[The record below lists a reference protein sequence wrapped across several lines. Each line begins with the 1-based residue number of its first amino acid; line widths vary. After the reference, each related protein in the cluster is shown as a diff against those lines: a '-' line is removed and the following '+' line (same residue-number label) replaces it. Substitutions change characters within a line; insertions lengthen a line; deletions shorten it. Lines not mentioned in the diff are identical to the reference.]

1 MMSIKKL
8 INVAKKL
15 GGLTT
20 SENLEVINKNTG
32 YQVAF
37 KTFDIVGLQ
46 EKRKIK
52 KAIKTAKKE
61 AKKENADIGLWID
74 ENMLYIELS
83 KNVKTKSQAIEDGK
97 KLNQICIYDWENKDV
112 LYC

>member
-8 INVAKKL
+8 IDVAKKW

-20 SENLEVINKNTG
+20 SENLEVINENTG

-52 KAIKTAKKE
+52 KAIETAKKE
-61 AKKENADIGLWID
+61 AKKENADIGLWI
-74 ENMLYIELS
+74 EKGKLYI
-83 KNVKTKSQAIEDGK
+83 
-97 KLNQICIYDWENKDV
+97 
-112 LYC
+112 

>member
-8 INVAKKL
+8 IDVAKKL

-20 SENLEVINKNTG
+20 SEILEVINENTG

-37 KTFDIVGLQ
+37 KTCDIVELQ

-52 KAIKTAKKE
+52 KRLKQPRKKQ
-61 AKKENADIGLWID
+61 KKKMQILDCGLMKIC
-74 ENMLYIELS
+74 YI
-83 KNVKTKSQAIEDGK
+83 
-97 KLNQICIYDWENKDV
+97 
-112 LYC
+112 